1 MSQYCTF
8 SLDGHVFGVPVSSV
22 QEVLRSQDLTTV
34 PLAHEEIAGLLNLR
48 GQIVTSL
55 ELRARLGLPPRE
67 AGAPSV
73 NVVVKSPDG
82 GAVSLVV
89 DEIGDVLA
97 PSRDAFE
104 VPPDTVPATI
114 RSLVTRVC
122 KLDDHLMLLLDTE
135 RAVTPG
141 GPS

>member
-8 SLDGHVFGVPVSSV
+8 ALDGHMFGVPVSSV
-22 QEVLRSQDLTTV
+22 QEVLRAQDLTPV
-34 PLAHEEIAGLLNLR
+34 PLASDEIAGLLNLR

-55 ELRARLGLPPRE
+55 ELRARLGLPPRDPE
-67 AGAPSV
+67 ATAV
-73 NVVVKSPDG
+73 NVVVKTDG

-89 DEIGDVLA
+89 DDIGDVLE

-104 VPPDTVPATI
+104 IPPDTVPAAI

-135 RAVTPG
+135 RAITPEG
-141 GPS
+141 TS